1 MVFGW
6 VHYPDFAWHCADV
19 KFTVRFNQSCPV
31 DLTQDYPCPCRRRGR
46 LIPIVLTDAFGCDR
60 CQQIFVV
67 HEDRQEIEQ
76 LASVYPYK
84 RLWRW
89 TGSRWQAKNPQTT
102 RQQWPGVVAL
112 MLIVFMGWSFLAL
125 HSPLMLSIILGMLIT
140 AALIFFLIYS
150 FWLSY
155 RR

>member
-1 MVFGW
+1 
-6 VHYPDFAWHCADV
+6 
-19 KFTVRFNQSCPV
+19 
-31 DLTQDYPCPCRRRGR
+31 
-46 LIPIVLTDAFGCDR
+46 VLTDAFGCDL

-67 HEDRQEIEQ
+67 HEDQQEIEQ

-89 TGSRWQAKNPQTT
+89 TGSRWQPKSPPHR
-102 RQQWPGVVAL
+102 RQQWPGILAL
-112 MLIVFMGWSFLAL
+112 LLTVFMGWSFLAL
-125 HSPLMLSIILGMLIT
+125 HSPLMLSIILGILIT
-140 AALIFFLIYS
+140 AALLFFLLYS

>member
-1 MVFGW
+1 
-6 VHYPDFAWHCADV
+6 
-19 KFTVRFNQSCPV
+19 
-31 DLTQDYPCPCRRRGR
+31 

-67 HEDRQEIEQ
+67 HEDHQAIEQ

-89 TGSRWQAKNPQTT
+89 TGSRWQAKSPHTP
-102 RQQWPGVVAL
+102 RQQWPGVLAL
-112 MLIVFMGWSFLAL
+112 LLTVLMGWSFLAL
-125 HSPLMLSIILGMLIT
+125 HSPLILSIILGTLIT